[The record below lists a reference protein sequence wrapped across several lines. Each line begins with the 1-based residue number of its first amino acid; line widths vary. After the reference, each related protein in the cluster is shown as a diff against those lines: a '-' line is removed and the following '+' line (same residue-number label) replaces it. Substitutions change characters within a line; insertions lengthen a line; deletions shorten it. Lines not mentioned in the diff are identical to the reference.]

1 MNISLALWASVLG
14 DAIFEDVDFGN
25 AQITWVDHDAW
36 GNNGDNIIIPCG
48 ESRDEPLAS
57 VRWFMAVG
65 GGGEVQDRINWN
77 GDSTEDVKIVDSVV
91 ENGKGLGD
99 FSDFTYDKDTGD
111 LIIPPSFA
119 FDGYADGE
127 LGLRQHL
134 LFGFKCDADYG
145 TEGNHNYGPEFH
157 QVMFLDVPSEEDRI
171 KVEQRYQGGYEFGE
185 NNKEEEIAEC
195 STGYA
200 NREPE
205 IEWVAYNEDGT
216 VFKAIKQD
224 KNWSKRII
232 DTHTNANKKVDLTL
246 QFGGKVGTLGAE
258 FDKKYFVCKA
268 SYQEAVNGDLEE
280 LSVTKRYPEEQVIRI
295 EHPISKL
302 DVVVN
307 GNTVGNVAEL
317 IVSRDETTTVD
328 CESDGYEIGAGE
340 PQEIY
345 SIDGSTVD
353 GPIVKQFKKSATVTC
368 SASLSNSNMEKTFT
382 IIPKTIDIQMAV
394 LDPTFRQGIDN
405 QFLTVNLGT
414 DVDMD
419 KLDIS
424 ILDEDGKPINV
435 GQPEIKQVDE
445 IDGVPQYVLV
455 YQVPPK
461 SQGKARHVQV
471 GIKDNGG
478 IQKQEEIVNE
488 MKGRQDTGAISD
500 TENVVC
506 QFQKYGDAEAQA
518 IKFWYNECSDENPGS
533 FAPIAKADQ
542 DDYGT
547 FSSTNNDKTVM
558 RSIAEP
564 TGGAYI
570 CCYDYGN
577 DATPNSQ
584 SGLSELS
591 CEASKMN
598 NFVFSGKNHFCK
610 AAYIEPSSGF
620 PWWIILVLFLI
631 ILIVVAAI
639 MWWRKKKNDEENDLE
654 AGNVEKVQQIPDGQI
669 DATQEFEDGK
679 EDDGLLDNDDQQRN
693 E

>member
-1 MNISLALWASVLG
+1 MKISLALWASVLG

-471 GIKDNGG
+471 SIKDNGG
-478 IQKQEEIVNE
+478 IQKQAEIVND
-488 MKGRQDTGAISD
+488 KNGRQGTGAISD

-591 CEASKMN
+591 CEATKMN

-610 AAYIEPSSGF
+610 AAYIESSEF

>member
-1 MNISLALWASVLG
+1 MKISLALWASVLG

-368 SASLSNSNMEKTFT
+368 SASLSNSNMEKTFN

-478 IQKQEEIVNE
+478 IQKQAEIVND
-488 MKGRQDTGAISD
+488 KNGRQGTGAISD
-500 TENVVC
+500 TESVVC

-610 AAYIEPSSGF
+610 AAYIESSEF

>member
-1 MNISLALWASVLG
+1 MKISLALWASVLG

-478 IQKQEEIVNE
+478 IQKQAEIVND
-488 MKGRQDTGAISD
+488 KNGRQGTGAISD

-610 AAYIEPSSGF
+610 AAYIESSEF

>member
-1 MNISLALWASVLG
+1 MKISLALWASVLG
-14 DAIFEDVDFGN
+14 DTIFEDADFGS

-36 GNNGDNIIIPCG
+36 GNNGDDIRIPCG

-57 VRWFMAVG
+57 VKWYMAVG
-65 GGGEVQDRINWN
+65 GGGEIPDRKSWS
-77 GDSTEDVKIVDSVV
+77 GDSTEDVKIIDSVV
-91 ENGKGLGD
+91 EDGKGLGD
-99 FSDFTYDKDTGD
+99 YADFSFDKDTGD
-111 LIIPPSFA
+111 LIIPPSYA
-119 FDGYADGE
+119 FDGFANGE

-145 TEGNHNYGPEFH
+145 DEGDHNYGPVFH
-157 QVMFLDVPSEEDRI
+157 QLMFLDVPSEEERI

-224 KNWSKRII
+224 KNWSKRIV

-246 QFGGKVGTLGAE
+246 QFGGKVGALGPE
-258 FDKKYFVCKA
+258 FDKKYFVCKT
-268 SYQEAVNGDLEE
+268 SYQEAVDGNLEE
-280 LSVTKRYPEEQVIRI
+280 LSVSQRYPEDQLIRI
-295 EHPISKL
+295 EHPISKM
-302 DVVVN
+302 DVAVN
-307 GNTVGNVAEL
+307 GNTVGDVDEL
-317 IVSRDETTTVD
+317 IVSRDETTTVN

-345 SIDGSTVD
+345 SIDGSTED
-353 GPIVKQFKKSATVTC
+353 GPIVKQFKKSATITC
-368 SASLSNSNMEKTFT
+368 SASLSTSRKEKTFN
-382 IIPKTIDIQMAV
+382 IIPKTIDIENALV
-394 LDPTFRQGIDN
+394 KNFRLGIDP
-405 QFLTVNLGT
+405 QVLTVNLGT

-424 ILDEDGKPINV
+424 ILDKDGKPLNV
-435 GQPEIKQVDE
+435 GEPEIQQVGE
-445 IDGVPQYVLV
+445 KDGIPQYTLV
-455 YQVPPK
+455 YQVPPAL
-461 SQGKARHVQV
+461 QGKGKEVQV

-478 IQKQEEIVNE
+478 IQKKKPITIDKTQRN
-488 MKGRQDTGAISD
+488 GPYADPNA
-500 TENVVC
+500 ENFVC
-506 QFQKYGDAEAQA
+506 KFDKYGDVEASA
-518 IKFWYNECSDENPGS
+518 IKFWYNECSDENPGQ

-547 FSSTNNDKTVM
+547 FSAETNEKSVM
-558 RSIAEP
+558 RQIAEP

-570 CCYDYGN
+570 CCYDYNN
-577 DATPNSQ
+577 DVTPNSEVLLPQ
-584 SGLSELS
+584 LTCSAE
-591 CEASKMN
+591 KMN
-598 NFVFSGKNHFCK
+598 EFLFSKNNKFCK
-610 AAYIEPSSGF
+610 LAYFEPSSGF

-639 MWWRKKKNDEENDLE
+639 MWWRKKKNDEEADLE
-654 AGNVEKVQQIPDGQI
+654 AGNVEKPQQIPDGQI

-679 EDDGLLDNDDQQRN
+679 EDDGLLDNDEQQRN